1 MNSHVLWNINLNFK
15 MLFPG
20 MMLNKENKTTIEY
33 RNPSKN
39 AYAFWDIQ
47 TPSGFVVSVM
57 FEHFEING
65 DWDNYMFFAI
75 GDNEDQFSAST
86 NSCRSWT
93 PITEEGRFQSKYM
106 YTNFTSR
113 SSSLR
118 LIFSSFTAKAIFSIK
133 LQVQKS
139 KGIHIRI
146 FRHDFNCL
154 FFKEEFMFSL
164 SESWYI

>member
-1 MNSHVLWNINLNFK
+1 

-20 MMLNKENKTTIEY
+20 KMLQKEETTTIEY

-39 AYAFWDIQ
+39 AYEFWDIQ
-47 TPSGFVVSVM
+47 TPLGFVVSVM

-65 DWDNYMFFAI
+65 DRDNYMFFAI
-75 GDNEDQFSAST
+75 GDNEDQFSANT

-93 PITEEGRFQSKYM
+93 LITEQGRLQSKYR

-118 LIFSSFTAKAIFSIK
+118 LIFSSVTTEPTFSFT

-139 KGIHIRI
+139 KGIHYQNI
-146 FRHDFNCL
+146 
-154 FFKEEFMFSL
+154 SA
-164 SESWYI
+164 

>member
-1 MNSHVLWNINLNFK
+1 

-20 MMLNKENKTTIEY
+20 KMLQKEETTTIEY

-39 AYAFWDIQ
+39 AYEFWDIQ
-47 TPSGFVVSVM
+47 TPSGFVVSLM

-65 DWDNYMFFAI
+65 DWDSYMFFAI
-75 GDNEDQFSAST
+75 GDNEDQFSANT

-93 PITEEGRFQSKYM
+93 LITEQGRLQSKYR

-118 LIFSSFTAKAIFSIK
+118 LIFSDFTTKPTFSFM

-139 KGIHIRI
+139 KGIHYQNI
-146 FRHDFNCL
+146 
-154 FFKEEFMFSL
+154 SA
-164 SESWYI
+164 

>member
-1 MNSHVLWNINLNFK
+1 

-20 MMLNKENKTTIEY
+20 KMLQKEETTTIEY

-39 AYAFWDIQ
+39 AYEFWDIQ
-47 TPSGFVVSVM
+47 TPLGFVVSVM

-75 GDNEDQFSAST
+75 GDNEDQFSANT

-93 PITEEGRFQSKYM
+93 LITEQGRLQSKYR
-106 YTNFTSR
+106 YRNFTSR

-118 LIFSSFTAKAIFSIK
+118 LIFSGFTTKPTFSFT

-139 KGIHIRI
+139 KGIHYQNI
-146 FRHDFNCL
+146 
-154 FFKEEFMFSL
+154 SA
-164 SESWYI
+164 